1 MNLKCEILENVNLK
15 EYNTYRLEAF
25 CKYMVLPKSVKELQ
39 AVINYCLHKD
49 IKYFVLGNGSNV
61 ILDGTFDGIVINMKN
76 LNGIELVS
84 DTDIIAYSG
93 IMMPKLVKFAVK
105 NNLQGLEWASGIPGT
120 LGGGIYGNC
129 GAYNDAIYHYLK
141 EIIVLHNGKIEHI
154 KVDKVFHDYRQTFFQ
169 GKRQYIIVAA
179 HLKLIKGDSKQSQEL
194 INDRLK
200 RRLASQPLTYP
211 SAGSVFRNPSKE
223 MPSGKLI
230 EDVGLKNK
238 SIGGALISPKHANFI
253 VNNGNATAKDVISLI
268 ELIKKT
274 IKENYSIDLVTEQ
287 EIVKWDSNAKENFPK
302 FIMNK

>member
-1 MNLKCEILENVNLK
+1 MNIKCEILENVNLK

-25 CKYMVLPKSVKELQ
+25 CKYMALPKSVKELQ
-39 AVINYCLHKD
+39 EVINYCLHKD

-61 ILDGTFDGIVINMKN
+61 ILDGTFNGIVINMKN
-76 LNGIELVS
+76 LNGASLVGN
-84 DTDIIAYSG
+84 TDIIAYSG

-129 GAYNDAIYHYLK
+129 GAYNDDIYHYLK

-154 KVDKVFHDYRQTFFQ
+154 KADKVFHGYRQTFFQ

-200 RRLASQPLTYP
+200 RRLSSQPLTYP

-238 SIGGALISPKHANFI
+238 NIGGALISPKHANFI

-287 EIVKWDSNAKENFPK
+287 EIVKWDSNAKEN
-302 FIMNK
+302 

>member
-1 MNLKCEILENVNLK
+1 MNIKCEILENVNLK

-25 CKYMVLPKSVKELQ
+25 CKYMALPKSVKELQ
-39 AVINYCLHKD
+39 EVINYCLHKD

-61 ILDGTFDGIVINMKN
+61 ILDGTFNGIVINMKN
-76 LNGIELVS
+76 LNGSELVG

-129 GAYNDAIYHYLK
+129 GAYNDDIYHYLK

-154 KVDKVFHDYRQTFFQ
+154 KADKVFHEYRQTFFQ
-169 GKRQYIIVAA
+169 GKRQYIIVAV

-200 RRLASQPLTYP
+200 RRLSSQPLTYP
-211 SAGSVFRNPSKE
+211 SAGSVFRNPSKL

-238 SIGGALISPKHANFI
+238 NIGGALISPKHANFI

-287 EIVKWDSNAKENFPK
+287 EIVKWDSNAKEN
-302 FIMNK
+302 

>member
-1 MNLKCEILENVNLK
+1 MNIKCEILENVNLK

-25 CKYMVLPKSVKELQ
+25 CKYMALPKSVKELQ
-39 AVINYCLHKD
+39 EVINYCLHKD

-61 ILDGTFDGIVINMKN
+61 ILDGTFNGIVINMKN
-76 LNGIELVS
+76 LNGASLVG

-129 GAYNDAIYHYLK
+129 GAYNDDIYHYLK

-154 KVDKVFHDYRQTFFQ
+154 KADKVFHGYRQTFFQ

-200 RRLASQPLTYP
+200 RRLSSQPLTYP

-238 SIGGALISPKHANFI
+238 NIGGALISPKHANFI

-287 EIVKWDSNAKENFPK
+287 EIVKWDSNAKEN
-302 FIMNK
+302 

>member
-1 MNLKCEILENVNLK
+1 MNIKCEILENVNLK

-25 CKYMVLPKSVKELQ
+25 CKYMALPKSVKELQ
-39 AVINYCLHKD
+39 EVINYCLHKD

-61 ILDGTFDGIVINMKN
+61 ILDGTFNGIVINMKN
-76 LNGIELVS
+76 LNGAELVS
-84 DTDIIAYSG
+84 NTDIIAYSG

-129 GAYNDAIYHYLK
+129 GAYNDDIYHYLK

-154 KVDKVFHDYRQTFFQ
+154 KADKVFHGYRQTFFQ

-200 RRLASQPLTYP
+200 RRLSSQPLTYP

-238 SIGGALISPKHANFI
+238 NIGGALISPKHANFI

-287 EIVKWDSNAKENFPK
+287 EIVKWDSNAKEN
-302 FIMNK
+302 

>member
-1 MNLKCEILENVNLK
+1 MNIKCEILENVNLK

-25 CKYMVLPKSVKELQ
+25 CKYMALPKSVKELQ
-39 AVINYCLHKD
+39 EVINYCLHKD

-61 ILDGTFDGIVINMKN
+61 ILDGTFNGIVINMKN
-76 LNGIELVS
+76 LNGASLVGN
-84 DTDIIAYSG
+84 TDIIAYSG

-129 GAYNDAIYHYLK
+129 GAYNDDIYHYLK

-154 KVDKVFHDYRQTFFQ
+154 KADKVFHDYRQTFFQ

-200 RRLASQPLTYP
+200 RRLSSQPLTYP

-238 SIGGALISPKHANFI
+238 NIGGALISPKHANFI

-287 EIVKWDSNAKENFPK
+287 EIVKWDSNAKEN
-302 FIMNK
+302 

>member
-1 MNLKCEILENVNLK
+1 MNIKCEILENVNLK

-25 CKYMVLPKSVKELQ
+25 CKYMALPKSVKELQ
-39 AVINYCLHKD
+39 EVINYCLHKD

-61 ILDGTFDGIVINMKN
+61 ILDGTFNGIVINMKN
-76 LNGIELVS
+76 LNGSELVG

-129 GAYNDAIYHYLK
+129 GAYNDDIYHYLK

-154 KVDKVFHDYRQTFFQ
+154 KADKVFHGYRQTFFQ

-200 RRLASQPLTYP
+200 RRLSSQPLTYP

-238 SIGGALISPKHANFI
+238 NIGGALISPKHANFI

-287 EIVKWDSNAKENFPK
+287 EIVKWDSNAKEN
-302 FIMNK
+302 

>member
-1 MNLKCEILENVNLK
+1 MNIKCEILENVNLK

-25 CKYMVLPKSVKELQ
+25 CKYMALPKSVKELQ
-39 AVINYCLHKD
+39 EVINYCLHKD

-61 ILDGTFDGIVINMKN
+61 ILDGTFNGIVINMKN
-76 LNGIELVS
+76 LNGSELVGN
-84 DTDIIAYSG
+84 TDIIAYSG

-129 GAYNDAIYHYLK
+129 GAYNDDIYHYLK

-154 KVDKVFHDYRQTFFQ
+154 KADKVFHGYRQTFFQ

-200 RRLASQPLTYP
+200 RRLSSQPLTYP
-211 SAGSVFRNPSKE
+211 SAGSVFRNPSKL

-238 SIGGALISPKHANFI
+238 NIGGALISPKHANFI

-274 IKENYSIDLVTEQ
+274 IKENYSLDLVTEQ
-287 EIVKWDSNAKENFPK
+287 EIVKWDSNAKEN
-302 FIMNK
+302 

>member
-1 MNLKCEILENVNLK
+1 MNIKCEILENVNLK

-25 CKYMVLPKSVKELQ
+25 CKYMALPKSVKELQ
-39 AVINYCLHKD
+39 EVINYCLHKD

-61 ILDGTFDGIVINMKN
+61 ILDGTFNGIVINMKN
-76 LNGIELVS
+76 LNGSELVGN
-84 DTDIIAYSG
+84 TDIIAYSG

-129 GAYNDAIYHYLK
+129 GAYNDDIYHYLK

-154 KVDKVFHDYRQTFFQ
+154 KADKVFHGYRQTFFQ

-200 RRLASQPLTYP
+200 RRLSSQPLTYP

-238 SIGGALISPKHANFI
+238 NIGGALISPKHANFI

-287 EIVKWDSNAKENFPK
+287 EIVKWDSNAKEN
-302 FIMNK
+302 

>member
-1 MNLKCEILENVNLK
+1 MNIKCEILENVNLK

-25 CKYMVLPKSVKELQ
+25 CKYMALPKSVKELQ
-39 AVINYCLHKD
+39 EVINYCLHKD

-61 ILDGTFDGIVINMKN
+61 ILDGTFNGIVINMKN
-76 LNGIELVS
+76 LNGAELVG

-129 GAYNDAIYHYLK
+129 GAYNDDIYHYLK

-154 KVDKVFHDYRQTFFQ
+154 KADKVFHDYRQTFFQ

-200 RRLASQPLTYP
+200 RRLSSQPLTYP

-238 SIGGALISPKHANFI
+238 NIGGALISPKHANFI

-287 EIVKWDSNAKENFPK
+287 EIVKWDSNAKEN
-302 FIMNK
+302 

>member
-1 MNLKCEILENVNLK
+1 MNIKCEILENVNLK

-25 CKYMVLPKSVKELQ
+25 CKYMALPKSVKELQ
-39 AVINYCLHKD
+39 EVINYCLHKD

-61 ILDGTFDGIVINMKN
+61 ILDGTFNGIVINMKN
-76 LNGIELVS
+76 LNGSELVG

-129 GAYNDAIYHYLK
+129 GAYNDDIYHYLK

-154 KVDKVFHDYRQTFFQ
+154 KADKVFHGYRQTFFQ

-200 RRLASQPLTYP
+200 RRLSSQPLTYP
-211 SAGSVFRNPSKE
+211 SAGSVFRNPSKL

-238 SIGGALISPKHANFI
+238 NIGGALISPKHANFI

-287 EIVKWDSNAKENFPK
+287 EIVKWDSNAKEN
-302 FIMNK
+302 

>member
-1 MNLKCEILENVNLK
+1 MNIKCEILENVNLK

-25 CKYMVLPKSVKELQ
+25 CKYMAFPKSVKELQ
-39 AVINYCLHKD
+39 EVINYCLHKD

-61 ILDGTFDGIVINMKN
+61 ILDGTFNGIVINMKN
-76 LNGIELVS
+76 LNGSELVGN
-84 DTDIIAYSG
+84 TDIIAYSG

-129 GAYNDAIYHYLK
+129 GAYNDDIYHYLK

-154 KVDKVFHDYRQTFFQ
+154 KADKVFHDYRQTFFQ

-200 RRLASQPLTYP
+200 RRLSSQPLTYP
-211 SAGSVFRNPSKE
+211 SAGSVFRNPSKL

-238 SIGGALISPKHANFI
+238 NIGGALISPKHANFI

-268 ELIKKT
+268 EQIKKT

-287 EIVKWDSNAKENFPK
+287 EIVKWDSNAKEN
-302 FIMNK
+302 

>member
-39 AVINYCLHKD
+39 EVINYCLHKD

-76 LNGIELVS
+76 LNGVELVS

-129 GAYNDAIYHYLK
+129 GAYNDDIYHYLK
-141 EIIVLHNGKIEHI
+141 EIIALHNGKIEHI
-154 KVDKVFHDYRQTFFQ
+154 KVDKVFHDYRQTFFK

-200 RRLASQPLTYP
+200 RRLTSQPLTYP

-287 EIVKWDSNAKENFPK
+287 EIVKWDSNAKEN
-302 FIMNK
+302 

>member
-1 MNLKCEILENVNLK
+1 MNIKCEILENVNLK

-25 CKYMVLPKSVKELQ
+25 CKYMALPKSVKELQ
-39 AVINYCLHKD
+39 EVINYCLHKD

-61 ILDGTFDGIVINMKN
+61 ILDGTFNGIVINMKN
-76 LNGIELVS
+76 LNGSELVG

-129 GAYNDAIYHYLK
+129 GAYNDDIYHYLK

-154 KVDKVFHDYRQTFFQ
+154 KADKVFHDYRQTFFQ

-200 RRLASQPLTYP
+200 RRLSSQPLTYP

-238 SIGGALISPKHANFI
+238 NIGGALISPKHANFI

-287 EIVKWDSNAKENFPK
+287 EIVKWDSNAKEN
-302 FIMNK
+302 

>member
-1 MNLKCEILENVNLK
+1 MNIKCEILENVNLK

-25 CKYMVLPKSVKELQ
+25 CKYMALPKSVKELQ
-39 AVINYCLHKD
+39 EVINYCLHKD

-61 ILDGTFDGIVINMKN
+61 ILDGTFNGIVINMKN
-76 LNGIELVS
+76 LNGAELVS
-84 DTDIIAYSG
+84 NTDIIAYSG

-129 GAYNDAIYHYLK
+129 GAYNDNIYHYLK

-154 KVDKVFHDYRQTFFQ
+154 KADKVFHGYRQTFFQ

-238 SIGGALISPKHANFI
+238 NIGGALISPKHANFI

-287 EIVKWDSNAKENFPK
+287 EIVKWDSNAKEN
-302 FIMNK
+302 

>member
-1 MNLKCEILENVNLK
+1 MNIKCEILENVNLK

-25 CKYMVLPKSVKELQ
+25 CKYMALPKSVKELQ
-39 AVINYCLHKD
+39 EIINYCLHKD

-61 ILDGTFDGIVINMKN
+61 ILDGTFNGIVINMKN
-76 LNGIELVS
+76 LNGSELVGN
-84 DTDIIAYSG
+84 TDIIAYSG

-129 GAYNDAIYHYLK
+129 GAYNDDIYHYLK

-154 KVDKVFHDYRQTFFQ
+154 KADKVFHDYRQTFFQ

-200 RRLASQPLTYP
+200 RRLSSQPLTYP

-238 SIGGALISPKHANFI
+238 NIGGALISPKHANFI

-287 EIVKWDSNAKENFPK
+287 EIVKWDSNAKEN
-302 FIMNK
+302 

>member
-1 MNLKCEILENVNLK
+1 MNIKCEILENVNLK

-25 CKYMVLPKSVKELQ
+25 CKYMALPKSVKELQ
-39 AVINYCLHKD
+39 EVINYCLHKD

-61 ILDGTFDGIVINMKN
+61 ILDGTFNGIVINMKN
-76 LNGIELVS
+76 LNGASLVG

-105 NNLQGLEWASGIPGT
+105 NNLQGLDWASGIPGT

-129 GAYNDAIYHYLK
+129 GAYNDDIYHYLK

-154 KVDKVFHDYRQTFFQ
+154 KADKVFHDYRQTFFQ

-200 RRLASQPLTYP
+200 RRLSSQPLTYP

-238 SIGGALISPKHANFI
+238 NIGGALISPKHANFI

-287 EIVKWDSNAKENFPK
+287 EIVKWDSNAKEN
-302 FIMNK
+302 

>member
-1 MNLKCEILENVNLK
+1 MNIKCEILENVNLK

-25 CKYMVLPKSVKELQ
+25 CKYMALPKSVKELQ
-39 AVINYCLHKD
+39 EVINYCLHKD

-61 ILDGTFDGIVINMKN
+61 ILDGTFNGIVINMKN
-76 LNGIELVS
+76 LNGASLVG

-129 GAYNDAIYHYLK
+129 GAYNDDIYHYLK

-154 KVDKVFHDYRQTFFQ
+154 KADKVFHDYRQTFFQ

-200 RRLASQPLTYP
+200 RRLSSQPLTYP

-238 SIGGALISPKHANFI
+238 NIGGALISPKHANFI

-287 EIVKWDSNAKENFPK
+287 EIVKWDSNAKEN
-302 FIMNK
+302 

>member
-39 AVINYCLHKD
+39 EVINYCLHKD

-76 LNGIELVS
+76 LNGVELVS

-129 GAYNDAIYHYLK
+129 GAYNDDIYHYLK

-179 HLKLIKGDSKQSQEL
+179 HLKLIKGNSKQSQGL

-287 EIVKWDSNAKENFPK
+287 EIVKWDSNAKEN
-302 FIMNK
+302 

>member
-1 MNLKCEILENVNLK
+1 MNIKCEILENVNLK

-25 CKYMVLPKSVKELQ
+25 CKYMALPKSVKELQ
-39 AVINYCLHKD
+39 EVINYCLHKD

-61 ILDGTFDGIVINMKN
+61 ILDGTFNGIVINMKN
-76 LNGIELVS
+76 LNGSELVGN
-84 DTDIIAYSG
+84 TDIIAYSG

-129 GAYNDAIYHYLK
+129 GAYNDDIYHYLK

-154 KVDKVFHDYRQTFFQ
+154 KADKVFHDYRQTFFQ

-200 RRLASQPLTYP
+200 RRLSSQPLTYP

-238 SIGGALISPKHANFI
+238 NIGGALISPKHANFI

-287 EIVKWDSNAKENFPK
+287 EIVKWDSNAKEN
-302 FIMNK
+302 

>member
-39 AVINYCLHKD
+39 EVINYCLHKD

-76 LNGIELVS
+76 LNGVELVS

-129 GAYNDAIYHYLK
+129 GAYNDDIYHYLK

-154 KVDKVFHDYRQTFFQ
+154 KVDKVFHDYRQTFFK

-211 SAGSVFRNPSKE
+211 SAGSVFRNPSPE

-238 SIGGALISPKHANFI
+238 NIGGALISPKHANFI

-287 EIVKWDSNAKENFPK
+287 EIVKWDSNAKEN
-302 FIMNK
+302 

>member
-1 MNLKCEILENVNLK
+1 MNIKCEILENVNLK

-25 CKYMVLPKSVKELQ
+25 CKYMALPKSVKELQ
-39 AVINYCLHKD
+39 EVINYCLHKD

-61 ILDGTFDGIVINMKN
+61 ILDGTFNGIVINMKN
-76 LNGIELVS
+76 LNESELVG

-105 NNLQGLEWASGIPGT
+105 NNLQGLEWASGIPGP

-129 GAYNDAIYHYLK
+129 GAYNDDIYHYLK

-154 KVDKVFHDYRQTFFQ
+154 KADKVFHDYRQTFFQ

-200 RRLASQPLTYP
+200 RRLSSQPLTYP
-211 SAGSVFRNPSKE
+211 SAGSVFRNPSKL

-238 SIGGALISPKHANFI
+238 NIGGALISPKHANFI

-287 EIVKWDSNAKENFPK
+287 EIVKWDSNAKEN
-302 FIMNK
+302 

>member
-1 MNLKCEILENVNLK
+1 MNIKCEILENVNLK

-25 CKYMVLPKSVKELQ
+25 CKYMALPKSVKELQ
-39 AVINYCLHKD
+39 EVINYCLHKD

-61 ILDGTFDGIVINMKN
+61 ILDGTFNGIVINMKN
-76 LNGIELVS
+76 LNGASLVG
-84 DTDIIAYSG
+84 DTNIIAYSG

-129 GAYNDAIYHYLK
+129 GAYNDDIYHYLK

-154 KVDKVFHDYRQTFFQ
+154 KADKVFHDYRQTFFQ

-200 RRLASQPLTYP
+200 RRLSSQPLTYP
-211 SAGSVFRNPSKE
+211 SAGSVFRNPSKL

-238 SIGGALISPKHANFI
+238 NIGGALISPKHANFI
-253 VNNGNATAKDVISLI
+253 VNNGHATAKDVISLI

-287 EIVKWDSNAKENFPK
+287 EIVKWDSNAKEN
-302 FIMNK
+302 

>member
-1 MNLKCEILENVNLK
+1 MNIKCEILENVNLK

-25 CKYMVLPKSVKELQ
+25 CKYMAFPKSVKELQ
-39 AVINYCLHKD
+39 EVINYCLHKD

-61 ILDGTFDGIVINMKN
+61 ILDGTFNGIVINMKN
-76 LNGIELVS
+76 LNGASLVG

-129 GAYNDAIYHYLK
+129 GAYNDDIYHYLK

-154 KVDKVFHDYRQTFFQ
+154 KADKVFHGYRQTFFQ

-200 RRLASQPLTYP
+200 RRLSSQPLTYP
-211 SAGSVFRNPSKE
+211 SAGSVFRNPSKL

-238 SIGGALISPKHANFI
+238 NIGGALISPKHANFI

-287 EIVKWDSNAKENFPK
+287 EIVKWDSNAKEN
-302 FIMNK
+302 

>member
-1 MNLKCEILENVNLK
+1 MNIKCEILENVNLK

-25 CKYMVLPKSVKELQ
+25 CKYMALPKSVKELQ
-39 AVINYCLHKD
+39 EVINYCLHKD

-61 ILDGTFDGIVINMKN
+61 ILDGTFNGIVINMKN
-76 LNGIELVS
+76 LNGSELVG

-129 GAYNDAIYHYLK
+129 GAYNDDIYHYLK

-154 KVDKVFHDYRQTFFQ
+154 KADKVFHGYRQTFFQ

-200 RRLASQPLTYP
+200 RRLSSQPLTYP

-238 SIGGALISPKHANFI
+238 NIGGALISPKHANFI
-253 VNNGNATAKDVISLI
+253 VNNSNATAKDVISLI

-287 EIVKWDSNAKENFPK
+287 EIVKWDSNAKEN
-302 FIMNK
+302 